1 MRSVDEH
8 MAEVLAG
15 IDPIA
20 AFHQQLIDA
29 HGCLLDEDVIA
40 PVDLPSFDNSAMD
53 GYAVRAA
60 DVEGASELQGV
71 VLPVVGDIAAGDLSE
86 WMLEPGTTAR
96 IMTGAPVPAGA
107 DSVVPVEWTDGGV
120 SEVEITRVP
129 EIGQHIRRQGDD
141 VKAGETVLQHGTWL
155 GPTQIGLLAA
165 IGQGRVSVRPRPRV
179 VVISTGSEL
188 IEPGSQLVSGQ
199 VYDANSY
206 MLTAAAVDAGA
217 IAYRV
222 GIIGDDAAELKER
235 IEDQLIRADLIITS
249 GGVSKGAYD
258 LVKQVLA
265 ELGDVSFHEVA
276 MQPGKPQG
284 YGQIGPDRTPV
295 FALPGNPVSAYV
307 SFEVFVRPLI
317 RRMLS
322 LEPLYRPSVTAI
334 CTQPLTSSAGIRQ
347 YARGLLSVD
356 GDNGHAS
363 VLEETG
369 GSGLP
374 KESGEDNPV
383 GTVTPVGGHGS
394 HLLGDLAQANALIV
408 LPEWTTSV
416 QAGDTVE
423 VMVLE
428 RRTGP

>member
-15 IDPIA
+15 IGPIA

-29 HGCLLDEDVIA
+29 HGCLLDEDVAA

-60 DVEGASELQGV
+60 DVEGATELVGV
-71 VLPVVGDIAAGDLSE
+71 VLPVVGDIAAGDLTE
-86 WMLEPGTTAR
+86 WMLAPGTTAR
-96 IMTGAPVPAGA
+96 IMTGAPIPAGA

-120 SEVEITRVP
+120 SEVEIRRVP
-129 EIGQHIRRQGDD
+129 EIGQHIRTQGDD
-141 VKAGETVLQHGTWL
+141 VKVGETVLRHGTWL

-188 IEPGSQLVSGQ
+188 IEPGSHLESGQ
-199 VYDANSY
+199 VFDANSY

-235 IEDQLIRADLIITS
+235 IEDQLIRADLLITS

-265 ELGDVSFHEVA
+265 DLGNVSFHEVA

-284 YGQIGPDRTPV
+284 YGHIGPDRTPV

-317 RRMLS
+317 RRMLA
-322 LEPLYRPSVTAI
+322 LEPLYRPTVTAT
-334 CTQPLTSSAGIRQ
+334 CLQPLTSSAGIRQ
-347 YARGLLSVD
+347 YARGLLSFNGDEGPDSALEGAGAAAATD
-356 GDNGHAS
+356 GADD
-363 VLEETG
+363 
-369 GSGLP
+369 
-374 KESGEDNPV
+374 KPV

-416 QAGDTVE
+416 QVGDTVQ

>member
-1 MRSVDEH
+1 MKSVDEH
-8 MAEVLAG
+8 LATVLTGAG
-15 IDPIA
+15 PLA
-20 AFHQQLIDA
+20 AFHQQLINA
-29 HGCLLDEDVIA
+29 HGCLLDQDVTA

-53 GYAVRAA
+53 GYAVRVA
-60 DVEGASELQGV
+60 DVENATEL
-71 VLPVVGDIAAGDLSE
+71 LPVTLPVAGDIAAGDLTVG
-86 WMLEPGTTAR
+86 MLAPGMTAR

-107 DSVVPVEWTDGGV
+107 DAVVPVEWTDGGINQV
-120 SEVEITRVP
+120 AIRQVP
-129 EIGQHIRRQGDD
+129 EPGQHIRRRGDD
-141 VKAGETVLQHGTWL
+141 VKVGETVLRQGTWL

-165 IGQGRVSVRPRPRV
+165 IGQDRISVRPRPRV

-188 IEPGSQLVSGQ
+188 VEPGSQIASGQ

-235 IEDQLIRADLIITS
+235 IEDQLIRADLLITS

-265 ELGDVSFHEVA
+265 ELGEVAFDEVA

-284 YGQIGPDRTPV
+284 YGHIGPDRTPV

-307 SFEVFVRPLI
+307 SFEVFARPVI

-322 LEPLYRPSVTAI
+322 LEPLYRPTVTAT

-347 YARGLLSVD
+347 YARAILSL
-356 GDNGHAS
+356 NGNA
-363 VLEETG
+363 
-369 GSGLP
+369 GSG
-374 KESGEDNPV
+374 SGDAEASGAGKSGDEAV

-394 HLLGDLAQANALIV
+394 HLMGDLAQANSLIV

-416 QAGDTVE
+416 KAGDTVQ

-428 RRTGP
+428 RRARP

>member
-8 MAEVLAG
+8 LAVALAG
-15 IDPIA
+15 VGPIA
-20 AFHQQLIDA
+20 AFDQALIDA
-29 HGCLLDEDVIA
+29 HGCLLDRDVTA

-60 DVEGASELQGV
+60 DVAGASELMPV
-71 VLPVVGDIAAGDLSE
+71 SLPVVGDIPAGDPTPHL
-86 WMLEPGTTAR
+86 LAPGMTAR

-107 DSVVPVEWTDGGV
+107 DAIVPVEWTDGGISQV
-120 SEVEITRVP
+120 AIRQVP
-129 EIGQHIRRQGDD
+129 GVGQHIRKLGDD
-141 VKAGETVLQHGTWL
+141 VQVGETILRQGTWL

-165 IGQGRVSVRPRPRV
+165 IGQDRVSVRPRPRV

-188 IEPGSQLVSGQ
+188 VEPGSQIASGQ

-222 GIIGDDAAELKER
+222 GIIGDDANELKER
-235 IEDQLIRADLIITS
+235 IEDQLIRADLVVTS

-258 LVKQVLA
+258 VVKQVLG
-265 ELGDVSFHEVA
+265 ELGEVAFNEVA

-284 YGQIGPDRTPV
+284 YGQIGPDNTPV

-307 SFEVFVRPLI
+307 SFEVFVRPVI

-322 LEPLYRPSVTAI
+322 LEQLFRPTVTAT
-334 CTQPLTSSAGIRQ
+334 CTEPLTSSAGVRQ
-347 YARGLLSVD
+347 YARAALSLTA
-356 GDNGHAS
+356 NGNGARPAS
-363 VLEETG
+363 PDA
-369 GSGLP
+369 SA
-374 KESGEDNPV
+374 

-394 HLLGDLAQANALIV
+394 HLMGDLALANSLIV

-416 QAGDTVE
+416 KAGDEVQ

-428 RRTGP
+428 RRNRS